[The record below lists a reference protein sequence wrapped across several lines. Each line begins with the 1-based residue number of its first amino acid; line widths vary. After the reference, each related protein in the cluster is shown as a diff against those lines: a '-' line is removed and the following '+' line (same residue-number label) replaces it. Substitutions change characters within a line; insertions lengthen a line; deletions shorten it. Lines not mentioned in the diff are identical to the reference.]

1 MSPILSLFMTDLGF
15 GLCSE
20 YIQLDLVFFLIKLW
34 WPKQKIHNLQAMHKT
49 QFLSNS

>member
-20 YIQLDLVFFLIKLW
+20 YIQLDFFFFHYQIMV
-34 WPKQKIHNLQAMHKT
+34 A
-49 QFLSNS
+49 